1 MDGKKYRESNAQ
13 QSKGKQ
19 GKIAAK
25 ATRIKKSVKSRK
37 GKFPLKQ
44 GGMVVDGGKRE
55 GRGGEVK
62 EWGERGRSSGESG
75 GARGG

>member
-1 MDGKKYRESNAQ
+1 MG
-13 QSKGKQ
+13 
-19 GKIAAK
+19 AK
-25 ATRIKKSVKSRK
+25 ER
-37 GKFPLKQ
+37 
-44 GGMVVDGGKRE
+44 GGE